1 VGQDPCCSPGSPGP
15 KSAPALIYKW
25 NSCSRGSTDNYTTR
39 FIFLGK
45 KDNIHATI
53 SLSRMTILTCICLTK
68 NWNHQLRHNKPN
80 TLTGEYLLVYFRMN
94 RYSIFCL
101 LFRVV
106 LAWIRCQQEWPPDS
120 TWRQQAFHKWISKSR
135 YKEHSWKQRVKIN
148 HGIDLLLSFDKTLP
162 TLTSKQRS
170 N

>member
-1 VGQDPCCSPGSPGP
+1 LLEKEAYNTNIVSWVYFYLMHLYINEILVQEVALTIIPLGS
-15 KSAPALIYKW
+15 
-25 NSCSRGSTDNYTTR
+25 
-39 FIFLGK
+39 FFLGE

-53 SLSRMTILTCICLTK
+53 SLSRTTILTCICLTK

-120 TWRQQAFHKWISKSR
+120 TWRQAAFHKWIYKSLATKSIHEN
-135 YKEHSWKQRVKIN
+135 KEWKLI
-148 HGIDLLLSFDKTLP
+148 TE
-162 TLTSKQRS
+162 
-170 N
+170 